1 MTVGQKISSL
11 QVYPIDFKAEPAQ
24 DYSSKTSIV
33 SQHGKPIVLKT
44 LPRGQEIKKREYFEP
59 DLNTSTET
67 KEVPDRKIPAGKP
80 EGYSKLSKLSKR
92 RSRKGI

>member
-44 LPRGQEIKKREYFEP
+44 LPRGQEGVLRTRP
-59 DLNTSTET
+59 
-67 KEVPDRKIPAGKP
+67 
-80 EGYSKLSKLSKR
+80 
-92 RSRKGI
+92 